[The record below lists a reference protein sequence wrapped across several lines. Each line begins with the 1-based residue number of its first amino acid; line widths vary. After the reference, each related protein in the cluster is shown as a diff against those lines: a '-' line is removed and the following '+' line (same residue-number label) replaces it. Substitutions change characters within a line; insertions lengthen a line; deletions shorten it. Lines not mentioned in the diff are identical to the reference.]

1 MSFLQHPSL
10 FGDSVTYGVQLCVDA
25 FQCYGAA
32 HTKSSSELILK
43 IWPDKKNADKT
54 KVTNNGYE

>member
-10 FGDSVTYGVQLCVDA
+10 FGEGGVQLCVDA

-32 HTKSSSELILK
+32 HTKSSSKLILK
-43 IWPDKKNADKT
+43 IWPDKKNADKA
-54 KVTNNGYE
+54 KVTNNGDE